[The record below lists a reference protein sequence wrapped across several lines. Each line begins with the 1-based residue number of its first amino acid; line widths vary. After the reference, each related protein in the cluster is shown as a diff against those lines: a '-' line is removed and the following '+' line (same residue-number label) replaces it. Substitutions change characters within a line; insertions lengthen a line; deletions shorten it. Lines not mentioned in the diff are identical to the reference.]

1 MDQFIEQIITGL
13 SIGSILLL
21 VAIGLS
27 IIYGS
32 MGIINLAHGEFVMLG
47 AYTAWLLQSHFGL
60 GLLASLVPIF
70 LVVAAI
76 GWVIERYVLSLLNN
90 RPLDTILATW
100 GVGIMLQQGVRLMVG
115 SELRYVQMPPALS
128 DSMELLGLS
137 VASYRVFLFIVA
149 IVLFMGTWLLMNRTT
164 VGMKLRAIMQDRSV
178 AASFG
183 INAKRVYALTFA
195 YGAGL
200 AGLAGALVS
209 PLKSVSPDMGTG
221 YVVDAFMVV
230 VLGGV
235 QSLAG
240 TVASVWLL
248 PPTITAQ
255 YHFDPE
261 GAVRPYVGAGIN
273 YTFFYDPHS
282 ALPNIGFKNGF
293 GWALQAGAD
302 VPVGEGPYF
311 LNFDVKKVFLGTH
324 VRAAGGAVQ
333 ASARLNP
340 WIIGAGLGL
349 RF

>member
-1 MDQFIEQIITGL
+1 MDQFFEQIITGL

-21 VAIGLS
+21 VALGLS

-47 AYTAWLLQSHFGL
+47 AYSAWLFQTYFGL
-60 GLLASLVPIF
+60 GLLASLVLIF
-70 LVVAAI
+70 AVVAAV
-76 GWVIERYVLSLLNN
+76 GWIIERFVLSLLNN

-115 SELRYVQMPPALS
+115 SELRYVQLPPSLS
-128 DSMELLGLS
+128 DSMDIFGLS
-137 VASYRVFLFIVA
+137 VSSYRVFLFVVTL
-149 IVLFMGTWLLMNRTT
+149 VLFAATWLLLNRTT
-164 VGMKLRAIMQDRSV
+164 MGMKLRAIMQDPSV

-183 INAKRVYALTFA
+183 INVRSVHGITFA

-240 TVASVWLL
+240 TVASAFILGELSGAIAFLQNDTVAKALVLL
-248 PPTITAQ
+248 AIVVLIR
-255 YHFDPE
+255 FRPE
-261 GAVRPYVGAGIN
+261 GLFTTR
-273 YTFFYDPHS
+273 
-282 ALPNIGFKNGF
+282 
-293 GWALQAGAD
+293 
-302 VPVGEGPYF
+302 
-311 LNFDVKKVFLGTH
+311 
-324 VRAAGGAVQ
+324 VRA
-333 ASARLNP
+333 
-340 WIIGAGLGL
+340 
-349 RF
+349 

>member
-1 MDQFIEQIITGL
+1 MDQLIEQIVTGL

-21 VAIGLS
+21 VALGLS

-47 AYTAWLLQSHFGL
+47 AYAAWVFHTYLGL

-70 LVVAAI
+70 LVVAAF

-100 GVGIMLQQGVRLMVG
+100 GVGIMLQQAVRLMVG
-115 SELRYVQMPPALS
+115 SELRYVQLPPALA
-128 DSMELLGLS
+128 DSMDVFGIPIS
-137 VASYRVFLFIVA
+137 SYRVFLFVVSIA
-149 IVLFMGTWLLMNRTT
+149 LFGATWLLMNRTP
-164 VGMKLRAIMQDRSV
+164 VGMKLRAIIQDRSV

-240 TVASVWLL
+240 TVASAFILGELSGGIAFLQNDTVAKAIVLL
-248 PPTITAQ
+248 AIVVLIR
-255 YHFDPE
+255 FRPE
-261 GAVRPYVGAGIN
+261 GLFTAR
-273 YTFFYDPHS
+273 
-282 ALPNIGFKNGF
+282 
-293 GWALQAGAD
+293 
-302 VPVGEGPYF
+302 
-311 LNFDVKKVFLGTH
+311 
-324 VRAAGGAVQ
+324 VRA
-333 ASARLNP
+333 
-340 WIIGAGLGL
+340 
-349 RF
+349 

>member
-1 MDQFIEQIITGL
+1 MRPILGRFAPKRAWSRRADGQCDNGRRRGFLPAVAFTENTRVEQFFEQIITGL

-21 VAIGLS
+21 VALGLS

-47 AYTAWLLQSHFGL
+47 AYTAWLFQTYFGL

-70 LVVAAI
+70 IAVAVI
-76 GWVIERYVLSLLNN
+76 GWIIERFVLSLLNN

-115 SELRYVQMPPALS
+115 SELRYVQMPPSLS
-128 DSMELLGLS
+128 DSMDVFGLS
-137 VASYRVFLFIVA
+137 VSSYRVFLFIVA
-149 IVLFMGTWLLMNRTT
+149 IALFAATWFLMNRTT
-164 VGMKLRAIMQDRSV
+164 IGMKLRAIMQDRSV

-183 INAKRVYALTFA
+183 INSRRIYSLTFA

-221 YVVDAFMVV
+221 YVIDAFMVV

-240 TVASVWLL
+240 TVASAFILGELSGGIAFLQNDTVAKALVLL
-248 PPTITAQ
+248 AIVGLIR
-255 YHFDPE
+255 FRPE
-261 GAVRPYVGAGIN
+261 GLFTTR
-273 YTFFYDPHS
+273 
-282 ALPNIGFKNGF
+282 
-293 GWALQAGAD
+293 
-302 VPVGEGPYF
+302 
-311 LNFDVKKVFLGTH
+311 
-324 VRAAGGAVQ
+324 VRA
-333 ASARLNP
+333 
-340 WIIGAGLGL
+340 
-349 RF
+349 